1 MNDPYVYENTNVL
14 INLANI
20 KNQKELDNY
29 ETTLTGL
36 AILDILNNPID
47 LNSVNDIFII
57 HERLFKEIYSW
68 AGKPRT
74 INIYKEEPILSGLS
88 VEYSNYKSINRD
100 LNKIQ
105 HDIDSYKLNEL
116 SKKELIHKITI
127 IISSIWKVHVFREGN
142 TRTICLFLYFLMK
155 KYNLKLNVNFI
166 GEHSKYFRNA
176 LVLAS
181 IGEYSEYEHLE
192 MILSDAISL
201 KKIVDGN
208 KKYQTINEYNLEKY
222 EYNYHHLKEENK

>member
-1 MNDPYVYENTNVL
+1 MKDIYVYEGTNVL
-14 INLANI
+14 INKRNI
-20 KNQKELDNY
+20 KNNEDLDQFENAM
-29 ETTLTGL
+29 TSL
-36 AILDILNNPID
+36 AIANINRNFKFND
-47 LNSVNDIFII
+47 LNDIYKI
-57 HERLFKEIYSW
+57 HKMLFENVYEW
-68 AGKPRT
+68 AGEIRK
-74 INIYKEEPILSGLS
+74 INIYKEEPVLSGLS
-88 VEYSNYKSINRD
+88 VEYSDYKSINKD

-105 HDIDSYKLNEL
+105 HEIDSCKLSEL

-127 IISSIWKVHVFREGN
+127 IISSIWKVHAFREGN

-155 KYNLKLNVNFI
+155 KYNLKLNVDFT

-192 MILSDAISL
+192 MILSDATSL

-222 EYNYHHLKEENK
+222 EYNYHHLKQEN

>member
-1 MNDPYVYENTNVL
+1 MNFL
-14 INLANI
+14 
-20 KNQKELDNY
+20 
-29 ETTLTGL
+29 
-36 AILDILNNPID
+36 
-47 LNSVNDIFII
+47 
-57 HERLFKEIYSW
+57 
-68 AGKPRT
+68 
-74 INIYKEEPILSGLS
+74 
-88 VEYSNYKSINRD
+88 
-100 LNKIQ
+100 
-105 HDIDSYKLNEL
+105 
-116 SKKELIHKITI
+116 KKELIHKITK

-192 MILSDAISL
+192 MILSDATSL

-208 KKYQTINEYNLEKY
+208 KRYQTINEYNLEKY
-222 EYNYHHLKEENK
+222 EYNYHHLKQEN

>member
-192 MILSDAISL
+192 MILRDAISL